1 VYCLYWHCWP
11 AAAAAAAAHLCAVVV
26 VDVVQEAGAVITDAL
41 GNPLDFSQ
49 GRFFPYLNGGIVA
62 ATPSMH
68 RAIMAAIR
76 KIRELEP
83 KEE

>member
-1 VYCLYWHCWP
+1 M
-11 AAAAAAAAHLCAVVV
+11 
-26 VDVVQEAGAVITDAL
+26 ITDAL